1 MIDDRKQMTVG
12 NKSLESLVIKQK
24 FCERELNCLLTLFQE
39 ANTLTDL
46 ISKLQEFDIRQ
57 IQFQKASQLTAD
69 TLKNYYRIQ
78 LGEKKENIFKLL
90 AMSILIIQEKDF
102 IYYRS
107 N

>member
-46 ISKLQEFDIRQ
+46 ISKLQECDIRQ
-57 IQFQKASQLTAD
+57 IKFQKASQIAAD
-69 TLKNYYRIQ
+69 TLKTIIESRWNKN
-78 LGEKKENIFKLL
+78 LWKEGGHN
-90 AMSILIIQEKDF
+90 
-102 IYYRS
+102 
-107 N
+107 